1 MHQIVHYLDDAEN
14 DLYQAWLDSLRDR
27 VAKIAV
33 IRRVVRMELG
43 LFGDS
48 KTLRDGICELRIDVG
63 AGYRVYFAHVGGT
76 VILLTCGGDKKSQ
89 ARDITLAIRLL
100 KNWELRNG

>member
-1 MHQIVHYLDDAEN
+1 
-14 DLYQAWLDSLRDR
+14 
-27 VAKIAV
+27 
-33 IRRVVRMELG
+33 MELG

-48 KTLRDGICELRIDVG
+48 KTLRDGMRELRIDVG
-63 AGYRVYFAHVGGT
+63 GGYRVYYAHVGGT